1 MNKRKRTIEQ
11 IIIYQTLHRKIN
23 IDQHVLYDYY
33 YYYYYRELDS
43 VLLAKTVNKEYFEQ
57 FQTSIE
63 KW

>member
-33 YYYYYRELDS
+33 YYYYYYRELDY
-43 VLLAKTVNKEYFEQ
+43 V
-57 FQTSIE
+57 
-63 KW
+63 